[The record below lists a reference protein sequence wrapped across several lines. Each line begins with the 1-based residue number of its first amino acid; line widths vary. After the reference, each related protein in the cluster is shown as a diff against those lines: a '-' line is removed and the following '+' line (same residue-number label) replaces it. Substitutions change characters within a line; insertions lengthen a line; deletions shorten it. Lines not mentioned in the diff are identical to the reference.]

1 MGTNE
6 IIQEAINLKP
16 QEKYLIIESL
26 ILSLNV
32 PDKDIEKIWIEESQ
46 KRLDEY
52 KNGNLKLYLLKKYL
66 TNDFKNIRDKI
77 HTIRNLQINQ
87 TS

>member
-6 IIQEAINLKP
+6 IIQEALNLKP

-52 KNGNLKLYLLKKYL
+52 KNGNLKTLSFEEVF
-66 TNDFKNIRDKI
+66 N
-77 HTIRNLQINQ
+77 
-87 TS
+87 

>member
-26 ILSLNV
+26 ILSLNE
-32 PDKDIEKIWIEESQ
+32 PDKDIEKIWIEESE

-52 KNGNLKLYLLKKYL
+52 KKGNLKTLSFEEVF
-66 TNDFKNIRDKI
+66 N
-77 HTIRNLQINQ
+77 
-87 TS
+87 

>member
-1 MGTNE
+1 MRTNE
-6 IIQEAINLKP
+6 IIQEVINLKP

-26 ILSLNV
+26 ILSLNE

-52 KNGNLKLYLLKKYL
+52 KNGNLKTLSFEEVF
-66 TNDFKNIRDKI
+66 N
-77 HTIRNLQINQ
+77 
-87 TS
+87 